1 MTLSSNICHEVFYHL
16 RPPRIAS
23 SPENP
28 LFCRGKGNATLRWKF
43 ELRPTETW
51 NNSIIGVLF
60 SAWKYPGFL
69 KKKLMLINNTGGKMI
84 RENYEKKI
92 SCNFDM
98 SLLQVTFT
106 LHDLDKSDENEYGFQ
121 VEFGLSRVPLNE

>member
-1 MTLSSNICHEVFYHL
+1 
-16 RPPRIAS
+16 
-23 SPENP
+23 
-28 LFCRGKGNATLRWKF
+28 
-43 ELRPTETW
+43 
-51 NNSIIGVLF
+51 
-60 SAWKYPGFL
+60 
-69 KKKLMLINNTGGKMI
+69 MI

>member
-1 MTLSSNICHEVFYHL
+1 M
-16 RPPRIAS
+16 
-23 SPENP
+23 
-28 LFCRGKGNATLRWKF
+28 RWKF

-51 NNSIIGVLF
+51 NNSIIGVVF
-60 SAWKYPGFL
+60 GAWKYSGFL
-69 KKKLMLINNTGGKMI
+69 KKKLMLINNTGRKMI
-84 RENYEKKI
+84 LENYEKKM

-121 VEFGLSRVPLNE
+121 VEFGLSRAPINE